1 MENTF
6 EYDYPALVNAMFVNS
21 LDAQKAYDE
30 LIYRGYKPEE
40 IHVVASD
47 VNHPMHHSP
56 LGFQEHAEYF
66 QSVLKENGFVISFTP
81 KNIEDRLEIVTAW
94 NNHGAKP
101 LHGNENYTA

>member
-6 EYDYPALVNAMFVNS
+6 EYDYPSLVNALFSNN

-47 VNHPMHHSP
+47 KNHPLHHSP
-56 LGFQEHAEYF
+56 LGSQEHTEYF
-66 QSVLKENGFVISFTP
+66 ESVVQENGFVISFTP

-94 NNHGAKP
+94 NGHGAKP
-101 LHGNENYTA
+101 LHGNENYTV